1 MTVLENSQIGTRKGR
16 FPRHK
21 CPQRTVAVEDA
32 PNAKTARPG
41 RIRTRRLDSEAV
53 SLATHTARVTD
64 EPLVHTSAKLLPRL
78 KVVVAQFGRD
88 RPLRRFNR

>member
-21 CPQRTVAVEDA
+21 CPQRAVAVEDA
-32 PNAKTARPG
+32 PNAKTAWFG

-53 SLATHTARVTD
+53 PTHTARVTD
-64 EPLVHTSAKLLPRL
+64 EPLVWL
-78 KVVVAQFGRD
+78 
-88 RPLRRFNR
+88 